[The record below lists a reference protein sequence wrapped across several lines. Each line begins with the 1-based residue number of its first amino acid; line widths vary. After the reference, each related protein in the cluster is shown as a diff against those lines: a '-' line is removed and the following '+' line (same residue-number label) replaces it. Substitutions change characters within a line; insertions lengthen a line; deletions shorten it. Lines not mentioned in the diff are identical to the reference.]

1 MVGGA
6 GYPEGPLTLPDLI
19 GHDIMLAVADAFM
32 VECEDPR
39 YAAPPLLKP
48 MVEAGRLGRK
58 SGEGFFHL
66 HLRAACLRCRGVTRQ
81 LFGRRSTREAVQA
94 GPWEPA
100 QRPAIVV

>member
-32 VECEDPR
+32 VECEDSR

-58 SGEGFFHL
+58 SGEGFF
-66 HLRAACLRCRGVTRQ
+66 TY
-81 LFGRRSTREAVQA
+81 T
-94 GPWEPA
+94 
-100 QRPAIVV
+100 